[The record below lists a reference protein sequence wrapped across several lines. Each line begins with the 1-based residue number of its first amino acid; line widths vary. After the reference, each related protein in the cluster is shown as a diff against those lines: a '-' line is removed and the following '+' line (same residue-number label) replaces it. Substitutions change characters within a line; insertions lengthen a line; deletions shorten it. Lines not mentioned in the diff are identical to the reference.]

1 MKKIRI
7 SDLISIVQRIL
18 QGAGVNAEE
27 SLLVARSL
35 VSSNIMGHDSHGVV
49 RVAQYVP
56 WIKEGSIQL
65 GKELTLV
72 KEADASALMLLIKS
86 GVDPAAMIKMFQVLS
101 KHSSP
106 FPEAISTHPEMSSR
120 LERLETLIKQD
131 PEFKSRNVLKET
143 SWESLQNI
151 CQS

>member
-56 WIKEGSIQL
+56 WIKEGNIQL
-65 GKELTLV
+65 GNCCQHL
-72 KEADASALMLLIKS
+72 
-86 GVDPAAMIKMFQVLS
+86 FVLPGHVYLS
-101 KHSSP
+101 
-106 FPEAISTHPEMSSR
+106 I
-120 LERLETLIKQD
+120 
-131 PEFKSRNVLKET
+131 
-143 SWESLQNI
+143 
-151 CQS
+151 